1 MPPRRWCGSADLG
14 GGPARAGV
22 GDGVVGVLE
31 GQAGVDGDRGGDAGG
46 ERLAAREVVRA
57 VLVGDG
63 PFAGL

>member
-1 MPPRRWCGSADLG
+1 
-14 GGPARAGV
+14 
-22 GDGVVGVLE
+22 VVGVLE
-31 GQAGVDGDRGGDAGG
+31 GQAGVDADRGGDAGG

>member
-1 MPPRRWCGSADLG
+1 VLMATAEVTPEPAAAGPPASTAACAVTRH
-14 GGPARAGV
+14 GV
-22 GDGVVGVLE
+22 PQLACE
-31 GQAGVDGDRGGDAGG
+31 TTNGG